1 MRETEAAA
9 RDCDERSLLGRSQLL
24 EAQAG
29 RSERPRD
36 SRAVLP
42 VTERHDEQGPAR
54 VLPERVD
61 AGKDGVLRGAAGD
74 ERVTERGAPN
84 ALARREAEGDLAQRE
99 RVAARDVDDFR
110 DHSRRQ
116 LVAETP
122 LEKG

>member
-1 MRETEAAA
+1 MREREAAA
-9 RDCDERSLLGRSQLL
+9 RDCDERSLLDRSQLL

-74 ERVTERGAPN
+74 ERVTERGAPK
-84 ALARREAEGDLAQRE
+84 ALARREAEGDIARRGRGEARGVRQFRE
-99 RVAARDVDDFR
+99 
-110 DHSRRQ
+110 
-116 LVAETP
+116 
-122 LEKG
+122 